1 MTLNAKITAIRVSPC
16 KKFLIIALKSQL
28 SIYEIRKGSTLV
40 LLKNFHDLK
49 IGTIVQLTTY
59 EAPGPRVCFID
70 EKGVS
75 GVISLEI
82 GLILTKVKIEEV
94 RHSLSRVD
102 SFDVVRVNPQCVLM
116 AIGGGREFQLTK
128 I

>member
-82 GLILTKVKIEEV
+82 GLILTKVKIE
-94 RHSLSRVD
+94 
-102 SFDVVRVNPQCVLM
+102 
-116 AIGGGREFQLTK
+116 
-128 I
+128 